1 MESEIGVFS
10 QHWVNGVDRGTRL
23 QHFLAFEP
31 SFTGGASVATGD
43 LDGDGTPKIVA
54 AAGPGRP
61 GEVRVFDVAG
71 KRLYSFF
78 PFGADYTGGLSV
90 ATGDLNDDGK
100 AEIVVGTLTPP
111 ARVRAFS
118 GRDPYGPAISP
129 FASGGPGAEVAVA
142 DLAGN
147 GRGLIVAG
155 TASGTSA
162 ELALVDPLTGATVR
176 RATLDVSLDTGIRVA
191 AGDLNSDGRDEVVV
205 TPAFGGD
212 SRVHILDQRLV
223 EVRSFTP
230 YDWAGAGM
238 NVAVAT
244 RIGQPI
250 ASFARTIK
258 AAAGRRA
265 RLVVASFRDAAGSSS
280 AAGYR
285 ALVEWGDG
293 TAARGTV
300 IARGGGVFDV
310 RGLKRY
316 ARRGRYVVTVTLS
329 NDNRTSIARS
339 RAIVARRR

>member
-1 MESEIGVFS
+1 
-10 QHWVNGVDRGTRL
+10 TRL
-23 QHFLAFEP
+23 RHFLAFEP

-43 LDGDGTPKIVA
+43 VDGDGSPEIVA
-54 AAGPGRP
+54 AAGAGRP
-61 GEVRVFDVAG
+61 GEVRVFDADG

-90 ATGDLNDDGK
+90 AAGDLNDDGK
-100 AEIVVGTLTPP
+100 AEIVVGTLAPP

-118 GRDPYGPAISP
+118 GKDPYGPAVSP
-129 FASGGPGAEVAVA
+129 FASGGPGVEVAVA

-155 TASGTSA
+155 TASGSSA

-212 SRVHILDQRLV
+212 SRVHILNQQLV
-223 EVRSFTP
+223 ETRSFTP

-244 RIGQPI
+244 RMGQPI
-250 ASFARTIK
+250 ASFARTIRTT
-258 AAAGRRA
+258 AGKRA
-265 RLVVASFRDAAGSSS
+265 RLVVARFRDAAGTAS
-280 AAGYR
+280 AAGHR
-285 ALVEWGDG
+285 ATGEGGDG
-293 TAARGTV
+293 TRARAAGAARG
-300 IARGGGVFDV
+300 R
-310 RGLKRY
+310 
-316 ARRGRYVVTVTLS
+316 
-329 NDNRTSIARS
+329 
-339 RAIVARRR
+339 